1 VISSARGSGNLWVI
15 ESPAAEPEKDHWKF
29 RRRTIVGYLTF
40 CTIAASLIG
49 IFGNPDNRIH
59 TMMADN
65 VFWSAAIVVLFYIG
79 APIADDWL
87 KTRKST
93 I

>member
-1 VISSARGSGNLWVI
+1 
-15 ESPAAEPEKDHWKF
+15 
-29 RRRTIVGYLTF
+29 
-40 CTIAASLIG
+40 
-49 IFGNPDNRIH
+49 
-59 TMMADN
+59 MMADN